1 LLAVAVTH
9 DGDKADTN
17 AFEADL
23 VKAHVVLTLAAALF
37 ADPAL

>member
-23 VKAHVVLTLAAALF
+23 DKNHVVFTLAAALL
-37 ADPAL
+37 AAPPL